1 MAETKKFRS
10 ASGSEVRLALLSG
23 HVTIVGNEWVD
34 LQEVFWRDAY
44 ANGCVSNDMEVF
56 KNMEQ
61 LQDAGVI
68 DKLQTL
74 TELKG
79 KVRTAIDKCLTEGDP
94 KNFTSNKG
102 PKAVYLNTEVG
113 ETIPANVRE
122 EMWNEYVLNGA
133 KAPGASEGDELSN
146 DIT

>member
-10 ASGSEVRLALLSG
+10 ASGTDVRLALLSG

-56 KNMEQ
+56 KNIDQ
-61 LQDAGVI
+61 LQEAGVI
-68 DKLQTL
+68 DKLQAL

-79 KVRTAIDKCLTEGDP
+79 KVRAAIDKCLADGDP
-94 KNFTSNKG
+94 ENFTANKG
-102 PKAVYLNTEVG
+102 PKAAYLNAEVG
-113 ETIPANVRE
+113 AVVPANVRE

-133 KAPGASEGDELSN
+133 TAPGASEGEELSN
-146 DIT
+146 DVT

>member
-10 ASGSEVRLALLSG
+10 ASGSDVRLALMSG

-56 KNMEQ
+56 KTMEK
-61 LQDAGVI
+61 LSDAGVI
-68 DKLQTL
+68 DELQAL
-74 TELKG
+74 TELKS
-79 KVRTAIDKCLTEGDP
+79 KVRTAIDQCLAEGNPDD
-94 KNFTSNKG
+94 FTANKG
-102 PKAVYLNTEVG
+102 PKAAYLNAKVG

-122 EMWNEYVLNGA
+122 EIWDEFVAGGA
-133 KAPGASEGDELSN
+133 VAPGEQVDLSN
-146 DIT
+146 DII